1 MGRLCAQRLARNA
14 HHVWLGWLRAD
25 SCDAGDRVLA
35 LVWPWRNSS
44 PLAVRCDDLAGPC
57 GLSAPRAVRFSLSD
71 LLDLRA
77 FSAALRGAVL
87 PVEKYMKVFPARKA
101 GSLCFGC
108 RVAGPVF
115 GVVADVTGIFRG

>member
-25 SCDAGDRVLA
+25 SCDAADRVLA

-44 PLAVRCDDLAGPC
+44 PLAVRFDDLAGSR

-71 LLDLRA
+71 LLDPRA
-77 FSAALRGAVL
+77 FSAAFRGAVL
-87 PVEKYMKVFPARKA
+87 PVEKGLKNFAVRKA
-101 GSLCFGC
+101 C
-108 RVAGPVF
+108 RFALRMAG
-115 GVVADVTGIFRG
+115 G

>member
-25 SCDAGDRVLA
+25 SCDAADRVLA

-44 PLAVRCDDLAGPC
+44 PLAVRFDDLAGPR

-71 LLDLRA
+71 MLDPRA
-77 FSAALRGAVL
+77 FSAALRGVVL
-87 PVEKYMKVFPARKA
+87 PGEKGVKIFAVRKDCWFA
-101 GSLCFGC
+101 L
-108 RVAGPVF
+108 RM
-115 GVVADVTGIFRG
+115 TGG